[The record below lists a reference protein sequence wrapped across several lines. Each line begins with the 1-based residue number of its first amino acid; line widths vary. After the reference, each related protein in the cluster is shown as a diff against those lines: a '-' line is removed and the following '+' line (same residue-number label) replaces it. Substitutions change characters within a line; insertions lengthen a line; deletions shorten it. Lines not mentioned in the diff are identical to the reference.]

1 MEPSEKIEV
10 DMTLLEKVH
19 GDMIQDAK
27 VLLVMM
33 LSSLH
38 QADPV
43 KNAQAIEEAIIYC
56 ADTMA
61 HKIAFQYAIHKG
73 ADVLERKTNLLEKNM
88 LGFVIMSEA
97 CEVHQ
102 KLREALQPFF
112 REQWEKLRR
121 SKEQTGD
128 RLN

>member
-1 MEPSEKIEV
+1 MTMEPSEKIEV

-19 GDMIQDAK
+19 GDMFKDSK

-43 KNAQAIEEAIIYC
+43 KNAQAIEEAIVYC

-61 HKIAFQYAIHKG
+61 HKIAFQYAIRKG
-73 ADVLERKTNLLEKNM
+73 AEAMENDQQEKKL
-88 LGFVIMSEA
+88 LGFVIMAEA
-97 CEVHQ
+97 CDVHQ

>member
-1 MEPSEKIEV
+1 
-10 DMTLLEKVH
+10 MTLLEKVH

-43 KNAQAIEEAIIYC
+43 KNAQAIEEAIVYC

-61 HKIAFQYAIHKG
+61 HKIAFQYAIRKG
-73 ADVLERKTNLLEKNM
+73 ADAMEKNQQGKNL
-88 LGFVIMSEA
+88 LGFVIMAEA
-97 CEVHQ
+97 CDVHQ
-102 KLREALQPFF
+102 KLRVALQGFF
-112 REQWEKLRR
+112 REQWEKMRR
-121 SKEQTGD
+121 KEEGARD